1 VHGCGG
7 WSRALLLLSGSFR
20 QLERQFLGGRCG
32 AIEAL
37 YLLSEQYGLFGLMLR
52 KQSDTD

>member
-7 WSRALLLLSGSFR
+7 WSRALLLLSGSFG